1 MIWNSSQRF
10 AKLKLWSKGRKFVV
24 QVVHR
29 TQGKKRLLF
38 QAASPSLAQPTIV
51 AVFVAAFV
59 WYIRFAKQR
68 AELSPA
74 ASSQTR
80 RSLSTMLIEVAKT
93 LVLVMILAGWSR
105 KSALRT
111 G

>member
-1 MIWNSSQRF
+1 
-10 AKLKLWSKGRKFVV
+10 
-24 QVVHR
+24 
-29 TQGKKRLLF
+29 LLF

-80 RSLSTMLIEVAKT
+80 RSLWTMLIEVAKT
-93 LVLVMILAGWSR
+93 LVLVMILEGLVTQIGIANWTG
-105 KSALRT
+105 ALWLALVLLI
-111 G
+111 GFPEILLPGSVMYENVP